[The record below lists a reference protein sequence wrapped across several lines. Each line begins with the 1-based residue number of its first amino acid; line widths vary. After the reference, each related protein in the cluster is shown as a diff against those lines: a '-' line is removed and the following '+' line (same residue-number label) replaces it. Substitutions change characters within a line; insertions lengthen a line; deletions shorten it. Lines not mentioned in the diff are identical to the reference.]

1 MLDWCAWSGIGLTE
15 TFRHMSI
22 RTLNEI
28 FFAVVDRDSDRV
40 MLTRE
45 GEEWR
50 PVSSGQL
57 RSWVYSAARQLQSWG
72 IGKGDRVVIL
82 SENRAEWAVAD
93 YAALLLGAVVVPIY
107 ATQTP
112 EQVLYVLQNSEA
124 RIALVSTR
132 QQYEKLASIR
142 EQTSLEHVVV
152 MDDAPELANAVHMW
166 SFLRDA
172 SHASDSE
179 LDAIATAI
187 GPDDLATLIYT
198 SGTTGTPKGVM
209 LTHGNIASN
218 VSVSLDMFEVGKDDL
233 SISYLPLSHIT
244 ARHLDYA
251 LQYHNIA
258 IAYCPNIDDLGRTM
272 REVKPT
278 IIVAV
283 PRVYEKVYN
292 QVQHKMHGV
301 KGALFKW
308 ALSVGSANREA
319 ILRGETPTSF
329 SWKLANTLVFSK
341 VREGLGGRARLFVSG
356 GAPLGREIATWYADI
371 GIRIHEGYGLTETS
385 PVIALN
391 NPVNHRLGA
400 VGKPLPN
407 VEVKIAADGEV
418 LVRGPSVF
426 TGYWNMPE
434 ESANAFE
441 DGWFKTGDVGALD
454 EEGFLSIT
462 DRKKDL
468 IKTSGGKFIA
478 PQPIENSLKANLL
491 VGEAALLG
499 DKRKFPAVLIVPN
512 FAELEEW
519 AQHHGVKFSSHK
531 ELVKSPHVQSLYEGI
546 VEELNRNL
554 AQYEKLKKVLV
565 IPAELSIADGTLTPS
580 MKLRRRHLEDR
591 YRKEIDALYAGAQ
604 AHSRTPSS
612 SGGR

>member
-1 MLDWCAWSGIGLTE
+1 
-15 TFRHMSI
+15 MSI

-28 FFAVVDRDSDRV
+28 FFTVVGRDNPRV
-40 MLTRE
+40 MLRRE
-45 GEEWR
+45 NAVWQ
-50 PVSSGQL
+50 PISAPQL
-57 RSWVYSAARQLQSWG
+57 RNWVYCTARQLQSWG

-82 SENRAEWAVAD
+82 SENRVEWAVAD
-93 YAALLLGAVVVPIY
+93 YATLLLGGVVVPIY
-107 ATQTP
+107 ATQIA
-112 EQVLYVLQNSEA
+112 EQVLYVLQNSQA
-124 RIALVSTR
+124 RIAFVSTR
-132 QQYEKLASIR
+132 QQYEKLAAIR
-142 EQTSLEHVVV
+142 EQTSLEYVVV
-152 MDDAPELANAVHMW
+152 MDDAPELASAIHMQW
-166 SFLRDA
+166 FLRDGR
-172 SHASDSE
+172 SEPDPQLDSIGA
-179 LDAIATAI
+179 AIE
-187 GPDDLATLIYT
+187 PDDLATLIYT

-218 VSVSLDMFEVGKDDL
+218 VSVSLDMIDVGRDDL

-244 ARHLDYA
+244 ARHVDYA
-251 LQYHNIA
+251 LQYHHIA
-258 IAYCPNIDDLGRTM
+258 IAYCPNIDDLARTM

-292 QVQHKMHGV
+292 AVQHKMHGV

-308 ALSVGSANREA
+308 ALSVGAANREP

-329 SWKLANTLVFSK
+329 SWKLANKLVYSK
-341 VREGLGGRARLFVSG
+341 VRAGMGGCARVFVSG

-391 NPVNHRLGA
+391 NPIYHRLGT
-400 VGKPLPN
+400 VGKIISN
-407 VEVKIAADGEV
+407 VEVRIASDGEV
-418 LVRGPSVF
+418 LVRGPSIF
-426 TGYWNMPE
+426 KGYWNMPE
-434 ESANAFE
+434 ETAGAFE
-441 DGWFKTGDVGALD
+441 GGWFKTGDVGALD
-454 EEGFLSIT
+454 ADGYLSIT

-491 VGEAALLG
+491 VSEAALLG

-512 FAELEEW
+512 FQELEDW
-519 AQHHGVKFSSHK
+519 AKHHGVKFSSRK

-554 AQYEKLKKVLV
+554 AQYEKLKKVLI
-565 IPAELSIADGTLTPS
+565 IPDELSIADGTLTPS
-580 MKLRRRHLEDR
+580 MKLRRRHLEAR
-591 YRKEIDALYAGAQ
+591 YKKEIDGLYAEPHPHARATGQTA
-604 AHSRTPSS
+604 R
-612 SGGR
+612 

>member
-1 MLDWCAWSGIGLTE
+1 
-15 TFRHMSI
+15 MSI
-22 RTLNEI
+22 RTLNEV
-28 FFAVVDRDSDRV
+28 FFTVVDRNNDRV
-40 MLTRE
+40 MLTRQ
-45 GEEWR
+45 GETWQ
-50 PVSSGQL
+50 PISSAQL
-57 RSWVYSAARQLQSWG
+57 RSWVYYASRQLQAWG
-72 IGKGDRVVIL
+72 IGKGHRVVIL
-82 SENRAEWAVAD
+82 SENRVEWAIAD
-93 YAALLLGAVVVPIY
+93 YATLLLGAVVVPIY
-107 ATQTP
+107 ATQTA

-124 RIALVSTR
+124 RIAFVSTG
-132 QQYEKLASIR
+132 QQYEKMDSIR

-172 SHASDSE
+172 SHASDPV

-187 GPDDLATLIYT
+187 EPDDLATLIYT

-244 ARHLDYA
+244 ARHVDYA
-251 LQYHNIA
+251 LQYHSIT

-301 KGALFKW
+301 KGTLFKW
-308 ALSVGSANREA
+308 ALSVGAANREA
-319 ILRGETPTSF
+319 ILRGETPTSL
-329 SWKLANTLVFSK
+329 SWKLANALVFSK

-391 NPVNHRLGA
+391 NPIDHRLGA

-434 ESANAFE
+434 ETANAFE

-519 AQHHGVKFSSHK
+519 AKHHGVKFSSHK
-531 ELVKSPHVQSLYEGI
+531 ELVKSPHVQSLYEGV

-554 AQYEKLKKVLV
+554 AQYEKVKKVLV

-580 MKLRRRHLEDR
+580 MKLRRRHLEER
-591 YRKEIDALYAGAQ
+591 YRKEIDALYASAQ
-604 AHSRTPSS
+604 AHSRTPSP
-612 SGGR
+612 SGATH

>member
-1 MLDWCAWSGIGLTE
+1 
-15 TFRHMSI
+15 MSI

-28 FFAVVDRDSDRV
+28 FFTVVGRDNPRV
-40 MLTRE
+40 MLRRE
-45 GEEWR
+45 NAVWQ
-50 PVSSGQL
+50 PISAPQL
-57 RSWVYSAARQLQSWG
+57 RNWVYCTARQLQSWG

-82 SENRAEWAVAD
+82 SENRVEWAVAD
-93 YAALLLGAVVVPIY
+93 YATLLLGGVVVPIY
-107 ATQTP
+107 ATQIA
-112 EQVLYVLQNSEA
+112 EQVLYVLQNSQA
-124 RIALVSTR
+124 RIAFVSTR
-132 QQYEKLASIR
+132 QQYEKLAAIR
-142 EQTSLEHVVV
+142 EQTSLEYVVV
-152 MDDAPELANAVHMW
+152 MDDAPELASAIHMQW
-166 SFLRDA
+166 FLRDGR
-172 SHASDSE
+172 SEPDPQLDSIGA
-179 LDAIATAI
+179 AIE
-187 GPDDLATLIYT
+187 PDDLATLIYT

-218 VSVSLDMFEVGKDDL
+218 VSVSLDMIDVGKDDL

-244 ARHLDYA
+244 ARHVDYA
-251 LQYHNIA
+251 LQYHHIA
-258 IAYCPNIDDLGRTM
+258 IAYCPNIDDLARTM

-292 QVQHKMHGV
+292 AVQHKMHGV

-308 ALSVGSANREA
+308 ALSVGAANREP

-329 SWKLANTLVFSK
+329 SWKLANKLVYSK
-341 VREGLGGRARLFVSG
+341 VRAGMGGCARVFVSG

-391 NPVNHRLGA
+391 NPIYHRLGT
-400 VGKPLPN
+400 VGKIISN
-407 VEVKIAADGEV
+407 VEVRIASDGEV
-418 LVRGPSVF
+418 LVRGPSIF
-426 TGYWNMPE
+426 KGYWNMPE
-434 ESANAFE
+434 ETAGAFE
-441 DGWFKTGDVGALD
+441 GGWFKTGDVGALD
-454 EEGFLSIT
+454 ADGYLSIT

-491 VGEAALLG
+491 VSEAALLG

-512 FAELEEW
+512 FQELEDW
-519 AQHHGVKFSSHK
+519 AKHHGVKFSSRK

-554 AQYEKLKKVLV
+554 AQYEKLKKVLI
-565 IPAELSIADGTLTPS
+565 IPDELSIADGTLTPS
-580 MKLRRRHLEDR
+580 MKLRRRHLEAR
-591 YRKEIDALYAGAQ
+591 YKKEIDGLYAEPHPHARATGQTA
-604 AHSRTPSS
+604 R
-612 SGGR
+612 

>member
-1 MLDWCAWSGIGLTE
+1 
-15 TFRHMSI
+15 MSI

-28 FFAVVDRDSDRV
+28 FFIVVDRNNDRV

-45 GEEWR
+45 GEAWR
-50 PVSSGQL
+50 PISSAQL
-57 RSWVYSAARQLQSWG
+57 RSWVYSTARQLQAWDV
-72 IGKGDRVVIL
+72 GKGDRVVIL
-82 SENRAEWAVAD
+82 SENRPEWAIAD
-93 YAALLLGAVVVPIY
+93 YATLLLGAVVVPIY
-107 ATQTP
+107 ATQTA

-124 RIALVSTR
+124 RIAFVSTS

-142 EQTSLEHVVV
+142 EQTSLEYVVV
-152 MDDAPELANAVHMW
+152 MDDAPQLSNAVHMQ
-166 SFLRDA
+166 SFLRDVQQGA
-172 SHASDSE
+172 DPE
-179 LDAIATAI
+179 LDAIAAAI
-187 GPDDLATLIYT
+187 EPDDLATLIYT

-218 VSVSLDMFEVGKDDL
+218 VNVSLDMFDVGKDDL

-244 ARHLDYA
+244 ARHVDYA

-258 IAYCPNIDDLGRTM
+258 IAYCPSIDDLSRTM

-283 PRVYEKVYN
+283 PRVYEKVHN

-308 ALSVGSANREA
+308 ALSVGAANREA
-319 ILRGETPTSF
+319 ILRGETPTSL

-341 VREGLGGRARLFVSG
+341 VREALGGRARLFVSG

-391 NPVNHRLGA
+391 DPIYHRLGA
-400 VGKPLPN
+400 VGRPLPN

-434 ESANAFE
+434 ETANAFE

-454 EEGFLSIT
+454 EDGFLSIT

-478 PQPIENSLKANLL
+478 PQPIENSLKANML

-519 AQHHGVKFSSHK
+519 AQHHDVKFSSHK
-531 ELVKSPHVQSLYEGI
+531 ELVKSLHVQSLYEGI
-546 VEELNRNL
+546 VEEVNRNL
-554 AQYEKLKKVLV
+554 AQYEKLKRVLV
-565 IPAELSIADGTLTPS
+565 IHAELSIADGTLTPS
-580 MKLRRRHLEDR
+580 MKLRRRHLEER
-591 YRKEIDALYAGAQ
+591 YRKEIDALYASAQ
-604 AHSRTPSS
+604 MHSRTTSPS
-612 SGGR
+612 GTTR

>member
-1 MLDWCAWSGIGLTE
+1 
-15 TFRHMSI
+15 MSI
-22 RTLNEI
+22 RTLNEV
-28 FFAVVDRDSDRV
+28 FFTVVNRDNPSV

-45 GEEWR
+45 QEAWR
-50 PVSSGQL
+50 PVSSAQL
-57 RSWVYSAARQLQSWG
+57 RSWVYCAARQLQSWG

-82 SENRAEWAVAD
+82 SENRVEWAVAD
-93 YAALLLGAVVVPIY
+93 YATLLLGAVVVPIY
-107 ATQTP
+107 ATQTA
-112 EQVLYVLQNSEA
+112 EQVLYVLQNSGA
-124 RIALVSTR
+124 RVAFVSTH
-132 QQYEKLASIR
+132 QQYEKVASIR
-142 EQTSLEHVVV
+142 DQTSLEYVVV
-152 MDDAPELANAVHMW
+152 MDDVPELADAIHMK
-166 SFLRDA
+166 SFVRDGGGEP
-172 SHASDSE
+172 DPE
-179 LDAIATAI
+179 LDSIGAAIE
-187 GPDDLATLIYT
+187 PDELATLIYT

-218 VSVSLDMFEVGKDDL
+218 VSVSLDMFEVGRDDL

-244 ARHLDYA
+244 ARHVDYA
-251 LQYHNIA
+251 LQYHHIT
-258 IAYCPNIDDLGRTM
+258 IAYCPNLDDLPRTM

-308 ALSVGSANREA
+308 ALGVGATNRDA
-319 ILRGETPTSF
+319 ILRGETPAAF
-329 SWKLANTLVFSK
+329 AWKVANKLVFSK
-341 VREGLGGRARLFVSG
+341 VRDGLGGRARVFVSG

-371 GIRIHEGYGLTETS
+371 GVRIHEGYGLTETS

-391 NPVNHRLGA
+391 NPIHHRLGA
-400 VGKPLPN
+400 VGKPVSN
-407 VEVKIAADGEV
+407 VEIKVAADGEL

-426 TGYWNMPE
+426 KGYWRMPE
-434 ESANAFE
+434 ETATAFE
-441 DGWFKTGDVGALD
+441 DGWFKTGDIASLD
-454 EEGFLSIT
+454 DDGFLAIT

-512 FAELEEW
+512 FQELEDW
-519 AQHHGVKFSSHK
+519 AHQHGFKFSSRK
-531 ELVKSPHVQSLYEGI
+531 ELVRLPQVQSLYEGI

-554 AQYEKLKKVLV
+554 AQFEKLKKVLL
-565 IPAELSIADGTLTPS
+565 IPEELSIADGTLTPS
-580 MKLRRRHLEDR
+580 MKLRRRHLEAR
-591 YRKEIDALYAGAQ
+591 YKKEIEALYAEAPT
-604 AHSRTPSS
+604 HTRTPSPV
-612 SGGR
+612 R